1 MKKQLLA
8 LTICTLLL
16 AFFDLG
22 SVPLFDVDEAVF
34 SQASKEMVQN
44 DEWITPTYN
53 GANRYDKPIFFYWL
67 MILSYK
73 MFGVSEF
80 GARFPSAVTAIL
92 LALTLFM
99 MTRKVTSDDNIAFY
113 AAAAFIFSLYFFA
126 YSHAAVVD
134 MTLALFI
141 SLSLLC
147 FYCYIHES
155 SVSKDRA
162 RGYHYAFHVFSAI
175 AFLTKGL
182 IGIIFPFGIAAVYM
196 LITEGVKG
204 VRKIF
209 SLKGSLLFLMTGAP
223 WYLAQL
229 AINGQE
235 FIDQFFIKHHFKR
248 YAEANSGHSGG
259 FYYYIPVLAAGI
271 FPWIAFLPAGIKTA
285 LKKTDRFALF
295 ALVWFAFVFIFFSVS
310 STKLPNYIFPAVPAA
325 AILAAYGIRSAA
337 GRKKFEYIFT
347 FVSAAA
353 IGIIFII
360 LPKYI
365 PKILAADISWTY
377 GIAAVM
383 LGLSAYTLYAFFKN
397 KEATVQIAV
406 LSGAF
411 IVIIAANALPLASK
425 HLQGTLHTYSI
436 YAKEKTASEQKII
449 AYNIN
454 KPSIVFYSDR
464 MVAQIGDAKNLYSF
478 LQDKK
483 NALAIT
489 GSKNR
494 AIMEEAGLR
503 LIRDDGQYALFE
515 K

>member
-1 MKKQLLA
+1 MNKQLIA
-8 LTICTLLL
+8 LTICAMLL
-16 AFFDLG
+16 ALFGLG
-22 SVPLFDVDEAVF
+22 SVTLFDVDEAVF
-34 SQASKEMVQN
+34 SQASKEMLQN
-44 DEWITPTYN
+44 DEWTTPTYN

-73 MFGVSEF
+73 LFGVSEF
-80 GARFPSAVTAIL
+80 GARFPSSVTAVL

-99 MTRKVTSDDNIAFY
+99 MTKKTTSDDGIAFY
-113 AAAAFIFSLYFFA
+113 TAIAFVFSLYFFA

-147 FYCYIHES
+147 FYCSVQENPASKERS
-155 SVSKDRA
+155 S
-162 RGYHYAFHVFSAI
+162 GYNYAFHVFAAI

-182 IGIIFPFGIAAVYM
+182 IGIIFPFGIAIVYM
-196 LITEGVKG
+196 LITEGLKG
-204 VRKIF
+204 VGRVF
-209 SLKGSLLFLMTGAP
+209 SLKGALLFLMTGAP
-223 WYLAQL
+223 WYLSQL

-248 YAEANSGHSGG
+248 YAEANSGHSGA

-285 LKKTDRFALF
+285 LRKTERFALF
-295 ALVWFAFVFIFFSVS
+295 ALVWFAFVFVFFSVS
-310 STKLPNYIFPAVPAA
+310 STKLPNYIFPSVPAA
-325 AILAAYGIRSAA
+325 SILAAYGIRSAA
-337 GRKKFEYIFT
+337 GRKKIEYIFT
-347 FVSAAA
+347 IIAGTAA
-353 IGIIFII
+353 GIFFII

-365 PKILAADISWTY
+365 PKALATDISWTY
-377 GIAAVM
+377 GGSAAM
-383 LGLSAYTLYAFFKN
+383 LALAAYTLYAFLKN
-397 KEATVQIAV
+397 KEAAIQTAI
-406 LSGAF
+406 LTGIF
-411 IVIIAANALPLASK
+411 IIIIAANALPLANK
-425 HLQGTLHTYSI
+425 HLQGTLHSYSI
-436 YAKEKTASEQKII
+436 YSKEKTASGQKII

-464 MVAQIGDAKNLYSF
+464 MVAQIGDAKTLHAY

-483 NALAIT
+483 NALAVT

-494 AIMEEAGLR
+494 AVMEEAGLR
-503 LIRDDGQYALFE
+503 LIKDDGQYALFE